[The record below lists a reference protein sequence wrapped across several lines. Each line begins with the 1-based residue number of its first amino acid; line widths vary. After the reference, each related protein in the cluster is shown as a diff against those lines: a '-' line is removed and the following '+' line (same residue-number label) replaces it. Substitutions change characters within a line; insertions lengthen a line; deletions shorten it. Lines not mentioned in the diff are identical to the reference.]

1 MASLKVTEYLQELT
15 NKGETKMEIKTFCQN
30 GFMLNLDLNKEYYS
44 VHLYKGTDILLN
56 KFFNNKVDANKCF
69 EDTQRKVMEGTKE
82 WD

>member
-1 MASLKVTEYLQELT
+1 
-15 NKGETKMEIKTFCQN
+15 
-30 GFMLNLDLNKEYYS
+30 MLNLDLNKEYYS

-82 WD
+82 WDS

>member
-1 MASLKVTEYLQELT
+1 
-15 NKGETKMEIKTFCQN
+15 MEIKTFCQN

-69 EDTQRKVMEGTKE
+69 EDTQRKVLVYCNNWSNNKE
-82 WD
+82 AV